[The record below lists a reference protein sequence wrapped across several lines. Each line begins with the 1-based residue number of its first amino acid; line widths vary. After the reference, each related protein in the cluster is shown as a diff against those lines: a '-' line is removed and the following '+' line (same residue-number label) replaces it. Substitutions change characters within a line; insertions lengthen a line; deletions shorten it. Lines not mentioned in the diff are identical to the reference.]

1 MHPLLTQ
8 EGVVGV
14 IPLLERVGALHPT
27 AASASVAQSERGPA
41 VTDAERLNELEIR
54 LTHQSLQLEELS
66 SELLGCYRRIEAL
79 EREARRM
86 RDMLGTFAPD
96 LIESPDE

>member
-1 MHPLLTQ
+1 
-8 EGVVGV
+8 
-14 IPLLERVGALHPT
+14 
-27 AASASVAQSERGPA
+27 

-54 LTHQSLQLEELS
+54 LTHQTLQLEELS

-79 EREARRM
+79 EREALRL
-86 RDMLGTFAPD
+86 RDMLGTLGPE